1 MSPSRQIHPAL
12 QESSKGVRHGQSLKR
27 NRAKIG
33 GQSMTS
39 KTKLLLAWVVTAAA
53 AGLQATLLADE
64 PKNEPPIRGTI
75 QLQQEG
81 ERQATY
87 SGLAKITLQQ
97 ATTIASNAQSGNIS
111 KAELQNEDG
120 FLVYNVVVVS
130 QDKKIHE
137 IKVDAGNG
145 SILRTDVDSTD
156 RETEHEESD

>member
-1 MSPSRQIHPAL
+1 
-12 QESSKGVRHGQSLKR
+12 
-27 NRAKIG
+27 
-33 GQSMTS
+33 MTS
-39 KTKLLLAWVVTAAA
+39 KAKLLLTWMATAAA
-53 AGLQATLLADE
+53 AGFQATLLANE
-64 PKNEPPIRGTI
+64 PKKEAPIRGTI

-81 ERQATY
+81 EQQATY
-87 SGLAKITLQQ
+87 SSLAKITLQQ

-145 SILRTDVDSTD
+145 SILRIDVDSAD

>member
-1 MSPSRQIHPAL
+1 
-12 QESSKGVRHGQSLKR
+12 
-27 NRAKIG
+27 
-33 GQSMTS
+33 MTS
-39 KTKLLLAWVVTAAA
+39 KAKLLLTWMASATA
-53 AGLQATLLADE
+53 AGLQVTLLADE
-64 PKNEPPIRGTI
+64 PKNEPAIRGTI

-81 ERQATY
+81 EQQATY
-87 SGLAKITLQQ
+87 SSLAKITLQQ
-97 ATTIASNAQSGNIS
+97 ATTNASNAQSGNIS

-145 SILRTDVDSTD
+145 SILRTDVDSVE